1 MSPEESNVPVWD
13 QAAGVEANAV
23 LLASTAPGE
32 DPVAPSPAVAAELAP
47 GGGEDDEE
55 DDDDGYLSD
64 DSDEGIDAKTKGV
77 LASKAPVT
85 LTLMIPFELEK
96 EMPAVKPSV
105 KALLVYLRPKLS
117 DNALDGLAF
126 QELLPTYLSHI
137 HFCRLQVT
145 LATAANAEVVRQH
158 RVEHV
163 VGTTKHHFGW
173 LHPVNRAFMKA
184 KSDLPEGVE
193 VLLKGIP
200 AEITPLIVYESL
212 VVASLQKRGR
222 SAFLQGAGFH
232 RVVDPVSGLD
242 TDKIPASLHSAG
254 VVRKILRD
262 PALVLIST
270 GANVEEWLCVQECCE
285 CAHGDTFAQAAAH
298 IGSFSHSAAL
308 GSAGVATR
316 RLARVTIAWR
326 GVTVT
331 VVATYFPASP
341 TARSPFFR
349 DLLKPFLAAIPAGSH
364 LLLPG
369 DLNIIEDP
377 ALDKTS
383 GLGSRGENDRLM
395 TICSSF
401 NVRDA
406 FRALHPCLR
415 EYTFYATAVQ
425 ESTRIDR
432 ILLSNALIHQIHD
445 VRHVGLTKKSTDH
458 WSVVHLQLSA
468 VGDGE
473 LGPGLWRLPASQVP
487 RPGVQ
492 RWVEQIKSLDKR
504 LSLEDV
510 AALSA
515 PWEGAEV
522 KRALAEMAPGKT
534 PGRDGLPK
542 ELWESQWDLLGGQMM
557 QFLKDFERTGALPKE
572 FSTAVTVLLH
582 KKGAKDDLQNY
593 RPITLLST
601 VYKLIG
607 KVLVNRI
614 KNKLESV
621 VSSGQFDFLPGR
633 SIAGAVAVA
642 ADVIDAANAG
652 QEDWLM
658 LLFDFR
664 KAFDSVARGY
674 LFDVLRKMGF
684 PEAYVKWVEGLHQG
698 ASTRICND
706 GSLGEEV
713 PVSTGVRQG
722 CPLAPYLFLCAIEP
736 FYQEARRRWLGINV
750 KEAGRLTYLGYADD
764 TTLLLNGR
772 SQLGDAELLLKEF
785 EKMSGLAVNWDKSV
799 VLPLGR
805 QRDIPPPADGAFKW
819 ASRDDPERL
828 LGVWITPGGDAK
840 PSRKRALSRMEAKL
854 KKWEAK
860 FLTTTARV
868 TVVNAYVMPIA
879 LFQAQIY
886 PPPDT
891 IWEELRR
898 LCHAFVS
905 GGRANSES
913 GFILWNGD
921 LMQLEREE
929 GGLGVINL
937 KDRLDAEALHSLAQL
952 LTEEMPQRR
961 LLAERAADFPLGYA
975 SLLAHEALLKAYP
988 FGRRKGDEC
997 LHEIMVGGLLMKWA
1011 DGTRRWKSSD
1021 RLARDLGSKQAA
1033 ETAMAVKEAL
1043 SDDWK
1048 ARVLKPLTSDEL
1060 AEATTVVRTTTRG
1073 IKMWKV
1079 QKARG
1084 SLLYCVKMCLHED
1097 GKSWFVPEGARVK
1110 ALSVSEVTPMAV
1122 MGGKVVGELG
1132 EPRSRLLKS
1141 ELCVG
1146 KLAASLKQ
1154 LREGLGVRRKQPVKL
1169 SRRSE
1174 WEQLWGKKIDWK
1186 RAIARRD
1193 SHVVPAKARD
1203 VLLRAHCFNLQV
1215 GDRLK
1220 FLGERA
1226 KCPHYGEAESV
1237 DHALFSCRVIQPVV
1251 GALKDAIRWFNPARR
1266 AVTCYSS
1273 AGELLPVFR
1282 N

>member
-1 MSPEESNVPVWD
+1 MVQVFPRFCHVTAFWLVMSS
-13 QAAGVEANAV
+13 
-23 LLASTAPGE
+23 S

-242 TDKIPASLHSAG
+242 TDKIRGLVVPHPGDKYRWRHVVEDSLTD
-254 VVRKILRD
+254 VTYL
-262 PALVLIST
+262 
-270 GANVEEWLCVQECCE
+270 
-285 CAHGDTFAQAAAH
+285 AAAH

-316 RLARVTIAWR
+316 ASKAKLSLQAAKKLDASGRLARVTIAWR

-492 RWVEQIKSLDKR
+492 RWVEQIVRRNTERGGDLEALMASLTER
-504 LSLEDV
+504 
-510 AALSA
+510 
-515 PWEGAEV
+515 
-522 KRALAEMAPGKT
+522 MA
-534 PGRDGLPK
+534 
-542 ELWESQWDLLGGQMM
+542 S
-557 QFLKDFERTGALPKE
+557 
-572 FSTAVTVLLH
+572 
-582 KKGAKDDLQNY
+582 
-593 RPITLLST
+593 
-601 VYKLIG
+601 
-607 KVLVNRI
+607 
-614 KNKLESV
+614 
-621 VSSGQFDFLPGR
+621 
-633 SIAGAVAVA
+633 
-642 ADVIDAANAG
+642 
-652 QEDWLM
+652 
-658 LLFDFR
+658 
-664 KAFDSVARGY
+664 
-674 LFDVLRKMGF
+674 
-684 PEAYVKWVEGLHQG
+684 
-698 ASTRICND
+698 
-706 GSLGEEV
+706 
-713 PVSTGVRQG
+713 
-722 CPLAPYLFLCAIEP
+722 
-736 FYQEARRRWLGINV
+736 
-750 KEAGRLTYLGYADD
+750 
-764 TTLLLNGR
+764 
-772 SQLGDAELLLKEF
+772 
-785 EKMSGLAVNWDKSV
+785 
-799 VLPLGR
+799 
-805 QRDIPPPADGAFKW
+805 
-819 ASRDDPERL
+819 L
-828 LGVWITPGGDAK
+828 LGVEVAGQASLPGGRGGAQCALGRGGGQTCAGGDGAGQDA
-840 PSRKRALSRMEAKL
+840 
-854 KKWEAK
+854 
-860 FLTTTARV
+860 
-868 TVVNAYVMPIA
+868 
-879 LFQAQIY
+879 
-886 PPPDT
+886 
-891 IWEELRR
+891 
-898 LCHAFVS
+898 
-905 GGRANSES
+905 
-913 GFILWNGD
+913 
-921 LMQLEREE
+921 
-929 GGLGVINL
+929 
-937 KDRLDAEALHSLAQL
+937 
-952 LTEEMPQRR
+952 
-961 LLAERAADFPLGYA
+961 
-975 SLLAHEALLKAYP
+975 
-988 FGRRKGDEC
+988 
-997 LHEIMVGGLLMKWA
+997 
-1011 DGTRRWKSSD
+1011 
-1021 RLARDLGSKQAA
+1021 
-1033 ETAMAVKEAL
+1033 
-1043 SDDWK
+1043 
-1048 ARVLKPLTSDEL
+1048 
-1060 AEATTVVRTTTRG
+1060 
-1073 IKMWKV
+1073 
-1079 QKARG
+1079 
-1084 SLLYCVKMCLHED
+1084 
-1097 GKSWFVPEGARVK
+1097 GA
-1110 ALSVSEVTPMAV
+1110 
-1122 MGGKVVGELG
+1122 
-1132 EPRSRLLKS
+1132 
-1141 ELCVG
+1141 
-1146 KLAASLKQ
+1146 
-1154 LREGLGVRRKQPVKL
+1154 
-1169 SRRSE
+1169 
-1174 WEQLWGKKIDWK
+1174 
-1186 RAIARRD
+1186 
-1193 SHVVPAKARD
+1193 
-1203 VLLRAHCFNLQV
+1203 
-1215 GDRLK
+1215 
-1220 FLGERA
+1220 
-1226 KCPHYGEAESV
+1226 
-1237 DHALFSCRVIQPVV
+1237 
-1251 GALKDAIRWFNPARR
+1251 
-1266 AVTCYSS
+1266 
-1273 AGELLPVFR
+1273 
-1282 N
+1282 